1 MTVIDFGIVKSSNE
15 KKRKEI
21 RKRRQLEMKK
31 KTATELERKL
41 DLEELARKKIIGFFK
56 IKEYENNLLKKRKR
70 KDNHK
75 EIFEDNQSTKKQR
88 EDSLGERLLP
98 KLQSL
103 ESHQKF
109 PLSIP
114 TGAKLEI

>member
-41 DLEELARKKIIGFFK
+41 DLAELARKK
-56 IKEYENNLLKKRKR
+56 
-70 KDNHK
+70 
-75 EIFEDNQSTKKQR
+75 
-88 EDSLGERLLP
+88 
-98 KLQSL
+98 
-103 ESHQKF
+103 
-109 PLSIP
+109 
-114 TGAKLEI
+114 

>member
-41 DLEELARKKIIGFFK
+41 DLKELSRKKRISFFK
-56 IKEYENNLLKKRKR
+56 IKEYEKNLLKKRKR

-75 EIFEDNQSTKKQR
+75 
-88 EDSLGERLLP
+88 
-98 KLQSL
+98 
-103 ESHQKF
+103 
-109 PLSIP
+109 
-114 TGAKLEI
+114 